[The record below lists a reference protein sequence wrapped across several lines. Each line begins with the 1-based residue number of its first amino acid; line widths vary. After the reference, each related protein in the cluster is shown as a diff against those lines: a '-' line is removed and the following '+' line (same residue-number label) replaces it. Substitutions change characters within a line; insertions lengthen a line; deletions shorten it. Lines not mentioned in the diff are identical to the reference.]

1 MPSRSFPIPCALLVA
16 LSISLPGMAS
26 AESPA
31 IDPAEPFAAP
41 AALRSGDAGGESAD
55 EASSEPPS
63 AAPAPSFV
71 ADPGL
76 ARRAHAQIGG
86 GAVLLGTGIGAAV
99 AAFPVWFYS
108 LVQLVSGDSSSIDTY
123 YAGDLLWL
131 YGGGGINFG
140 AASIKAGNEMR
151 SNLLRRDG
159 ADLVMASVANDG
171 SYWSLRGAELA
182 GGAAVRHGAFT
193 LGRGA
198 FDVIFLLP
206 LTFVTDLFGG
216 DSGVYFIPGIAM
228 MVGGAVE
235 IVVGAVGK
243 GANGRK
249 ARQVRNAA
257 VRAASLI
264 PSAHVDPRSG
274 TVSLSWGLSF

>member
-1 MPSRSFPIPCALLVA
+1 MSLSFPSPCAWLVA
-16 LSISLPGMAS
+16 LSISLPGLA
-26 AESPA
+26 AAGSPS
-31 IDPAEPFAAP
+31 IDPTEPFAAP
-41 AALRSGDAGGESAD
+41 AALRAGEAGEESGGEAEGGSPG
-55 EASSEPPS
+55 ASPV
-63 AAPAPSFV
+63 PSFV
-71 ADPGL
+71 SGPGL

-86 GAVLLGTGIGAAV
+86 GAALLGTGIGAAV

-140 AASIKAGNEMR
+140 AASIKVGNEMR
-151 SNLLRRDG
+151 VNLLRRDG
-159 ADLVMASVANDG
+159 ADLVVASVANDG
-171 SYWSLRGAELA
+171 SYWDLRGAELA
-182 GGAAVRHGAFT
+182 GGAAARHGAFT

-198 FDVIFLLP
+198 FDVFFLLP
-206 LTFVTDLFGG
+206 LALVTDLFGG

-257 VRAASLI
+257 VRAVSLI
-264 PSAHVDPRSG
+264 PSAHVDPRTG
-274 TVSLSWGLSF
+274 AVSMSWGLRF